1 MTSAAGGASGG
12 GAARHG
18 PLAGVRVVELAGIGP
33 SPFAAMLLA
42 DLGADVIRIER
53 PGEPSLPVPLAP
65 EHDLLRRGRPS
76 VLLDLKHPDG
86 LATARALVD
95 RADVL
100 VEGYRPGVAERL
112 GLGPDECLERNP
124 RLVYGR
130 MTGWGQDGPLA
141 QAAGHDIGYVAITGA
156 LHAIGRAGGPPQVPV
171 NLVGDFGGGALYL
184 VVGVLAALLEART
197 SGRGQVVDAAIVD
210 GTAHLSSLVVGLV
223 SAGLWSDRRGTNLLD
238 TGAPFYDVYET
249 SDGGWM
255 AVGPLEPVFY
265 AELLRLLDLTGAA
278 PDRLDPRQWPALRA
292 VLADTFRTRTRD
304 EWAAVFE
311 GTDACVEP
319 VLSYAEAPG
328 HPHLAARGTYVERH
342 GVVQPAPAPRFSRT
356 PAVLGTPPSSP
367 GADTRTA
374 LAAWGID
381 DVEGL
386 LASGAAAE
394 ATAAAEADAP
404 TRTP

>member
-1 MTSAAGGASGG
+1 M
-12 GAARHG
+12 
-18 PLAGVRVVELAGIGP
+18 PLP
-33 SPFAAMLLA
+33 
-42 DLGADVIRIER
+42 
-53 PGEPSLPVPLAP
+53 P
-65 EHDLLRRGRPS
+65 EADLLRRGRPS
-76 VLLDLKHPDG
+76 VALDLKHPDG

-100 VEGYRPGVAERL
+100 IEGYRPGVAERL
-112 GLGPDECLERNP
+112 GLGPGDCLARNP

-141 QAAGHDIGYVAITGA
+141 QAAGHDIGYVAVTGA

-184 VVGVLAALLEART
+184 VVGVLAALLEARA

-249 SDGGWM
+249 SDGGWL
-255 AVGPLEPVFY
+255 AVGPLEPDFY
-265 AELLRLLDLTGAA
+265 AELLRLLELTDTA

-292 VLADTFRTRTRD
+292 VFADTFRSRTRD
-304 EWAAVFE
+304 EWAALFE

-319 VLSYAEAPG
+319 VLSYAEAPS
-328 HPHLAARGTYVERH
+328 HPHLAARGTYVAHH

-356 PAVLGTPPSSP
+356 PAALGSPPSTP
-367 GADTRTA
+367 GADTRAA
-374 LAAWGID
+374 LAAWDID
-381 DVEGL
+381 GVDAL
-386 LASGAAAE
+386 IASGAA
-394 ATAAAEADAP
+394 TQP
-404 TRTP
+404 